1 MPEIPPFGAVPG
13 YLDGCK
19 RRRFGVYAM
28 ENVRALRL
36 RSAQHGTL
44 DCWVT
49 TQPALP
55 VEQVS
60 VCRPVYPGVVTRYV
74 GRKKIK
80 PET

>member
-1 MPEIPPFGAVPG
+1 MPQMRSFRAVQG
-13 YLDGCK
+13 HLDGCK
-19 RRRFGVYAM
+19 RRRFGVYAI

-36 RSAQHGTL
+36 RSARHGTL

-55 VEQVS
+55 AEQVS

-80 PET
+80 PEP